1 MQYRVAANLFVTL
14 WICILNLLNLY
25 SFLHFISV
33 GCFME
38 ERSSQE
44 TCMFCLKEIIPTW
57 PAWASQLTRT
67 FTLSKQFQWWEKTAF
82 LLNIYFWKRGGQ
94 MIQWETYRQVIFPLI
109 SLFIFCLFVLSFRP
123 FRCRQSRSLDW
134 SALRVGRSPSI
145 HGFPTC
151 RRKDLIHISSLSGSI
166 VVGEFAVLHIFLVQI
181 STFAVSWLFCMKFSH
196 ISKPCQSLSSWV
208 LCEHSNY
215 RGRQFLLEPIEI
227 TNWNKFSSLS
237 CIGSLYPVRQVSI
250 TFTWPIIYTR

>member
-109 SLFIFCLFVLSFRP
+109 SLFIFLPVCSLFQTFSV
-123 FRCRQSRSLDW
+123 
-134 SALRVGRSPSI
+134 PSI
-145 HGFPTC
+145 SLFGLECFEGREVTIDTRISNMQEEGFNT
-151 RRKDLIHISSLSGSI
+151 HFLSVRVNSGWWVCSVAYIFGS
-166 VVGEFAVLHIFLVQI
+166 
-181 STFAVSWLFCMKFSH
+181 
-196 ISKPCQSLSSWV
+196 
-208 LCEHSNY
+208 N
-215 RGRQFLLEPIEI
+215 
-227 TNWNKFSSLS
+227 
-237 CIGSLYPVRQVSI
+237 
-250 TFTWPIIYTR
+250 